1 MASPQYIDINSL
13 LEPVSA
19 ESAVGSDIRLDGS
32 VTSEYS
38 RIRDA
43 RKGARAAERSN
54 IFDDDSSQADEHW
67 RTVLQ
72 LAPDILK
79 NQAKDLEVASWYTE
93 ALVRRAGFQG
103 LRDGFSL
110 IRQMIEQY
118 WDDIYPLPDE
128 DGIATRVAAL
138 TGLNGEGAEGVLIAP
153 MRSVPITQEGA
164 QGPYSYWQY
173 KQALDAQRVT
183 DEQGRADLISKNG
196 FSLDD
201 IQAAVNQSEQTFYVD
216 LRDDV
221 RDALDE
227 YKRISQLL
235 DERCGIHDSPPASNI
250 INTLSDILGAITHI
264 AQLKLP
270 QAEEESVEDADHP
283 GDSGATAASPGTTN
297 GGPVKSRD
305 EAFRQLAQISQFFR
319 QTEPHSPISYVLEKA
334 VRWGNMPLGDLI
346 QELIPDSSSRSVF
359 SSLTGVKVSD
369 D

>member
-1 MASPQYIDINSL
+1 M

-19 ESAVGSDIRLDGS
+19 ESAVGSDIRLNVS

-54 IFDDDSSQADEHW
+54 IFDNDSTQADEHW

-79 NQAKDLEVASWYTE
+79 GQAKDLEIASWYTE

-118 WDDIYPLPDE
+118 WDDLYPLPDE

-153 MRSVPITQEGA
+153 MRSVPITQGA
-164 QGPYSYWQY
+164 HGPYTYWQY

-183 DEQGRADLISKNG
+183 DEQGRADLIAKNG
-196 FSLDD
+196 FSVDD
-201 IQAAVNQSEQTFYVD
+201 IQTAVDQSEQSFYVD

-221 RDALDE
+221 RDALEE

-250 INTLSDILGAITHI
+250 IGTLSDILGAITHI
-264 AQLKLP
+264 AKLKLP
-270 QAEEESVEDADHP
+270 QATEQPADDTAHTDDAGP
-283 GDSGATAASPGTTN
+283 AAPGTPN
-297 GGPVKSRD
+297 VGPVRSRD
-305 EAFRQLAQISQFFR
+305 DAFRQLAQISEFFR
-319 QTEPHSPISYVLEKA
+319 QTEPHSPISYVIEKA

-346 QELIPDSSSRSVF
+346 HELIPDSGSRNTF

>member
-1 MASPQYIDINSL
+1 MASPQYIDINSM

-19 ESAVGSDIRLDGS
+19 ESAVGSDIRLNVS

-54 IFDDDSSQADEHW
+54 IFDNDSSQADEHW

-118 WDDIYPLPDE
+118 WDDLFPLPDE

-153 MRSVPITQEGA
+153 MRSVPITQGSH
-164 QGPYSYWQY
+164 GPYTYWQY

-183 DEQGRADLISKNG
+183 DDQGRADLIAKNG
-196 FSLDD
+196 FSVDD
-201 IQAAVNQSEQTFYVD
+201 IQKDVDQSEQSFYVD

-221 RDALDE
+221 RDALEE

-250 INTLSDILGAITHI
+250 IGTLSDILGAITHI
-264 AQLKLP
+264 AKLKLP
-270 QAEEESVEDADHP
+270 QAAEQPADDAAQSEDTGP
-283 GDSGATAASPGTTN
+283 VNPGTPN
-297 GGPVKSRD
+297 VGPVRTRD
-305 EAFRQLAQISQFFR
+305 DAFRQLAQISEFFR
-319 QTEPHSPISYVLEKA
+319 QTEPHSPISYVIEKA

-346 QELIPDSSSRSVF
+346 QELIPDSGSRNTF

>member
-1 MASPQYIDINSL
+1 MASPLYIDINSL

-19 ESAVGSDIRLDGS
+19 ESAVGSDIRQDVS
-32 VTSEYS
+32 ATSEYS

-54 IFDDDSSQADEHW
+54 IFDNDSSAADEHW

-79 NQAKDLEVASWYTE
+79 SQAKDLEIASWYTE

-103 LRDGFSL
+103 LRDGFTL

-118 WDDIYPLPDE
+118 WDNLYPLPDE

-153 MRSVPITQEGA
+153 MRSVPITQGA
-164 QGPYSYWQY
+164 RGPYSYWQY
-173 KQALDAQRVT
+173 KQALDAQRIT
-183 DEQGRADLISKNG
+183 DDQGRADLIAKNG
-196 FSLDD
+196 FSVDD
-201 IQAAVNQSEQTFYVD
+201 IQAAVDQSDQTFYVD

-250 INTLSDILGAITHI
+250 INTLGEILGAITHVGR
-264 AQLKLP
+264 LKLP
-270 QAEEESVEDADHP
+270 QAAEESAAGTDHSDDA
-283 GDSGATAASPGTTN
+283 GAASPATTN
-297 GGPVKSRD
+297 MGPIKSRD

-319 QTEPHSPISYVLEKA
+319 QTEPHSPVSYVIEKA
-334 VRWGNMPLGDLI
+334 VKWGNMPLGDLI
-346 QELIPDSSSRSVF
+346 QELIPDSSSRNTF
-359 SSLTGVKVSD
+359 GSLTGVKVSD

>member
-1 MASPQYIDINSL
+1 MASPQYIDINSM

-19 ESAVGSDIRLDGS
+19 ESAVGSDIRLNVS

-54 IFDDDSSQADEHW
+54 IFDNDSSQADEHW

-118 WDDIYPLPDE
+118 WDDLFPLPDE

-153 MRSVPITQEGA
+153 MRSVPITQGSH
-164 QGPYSYWQY
+164 GPYTYWQY

-183 DEQGRADLISKNG
+183 DDQGRADLIAKNG
-196 FSLDD
+196 FSVDD
-201 IQAAVNQSEQTFYVD
+201 IQKDVDQSEQSFYVD

-221 RDALDE
+221 RDALEE

-250 INTLSDILGAITHI
+250 IGTLSDILGAITHI
-264 AQLKLP
+264 AKLKLP
-270 QAEEESVEDADHP
+270 QAVEQPADDTAHSEDAGP
-283 GDSGATAASPGTTN
+283 ATPGTPN
-297 GGPVKSRD
+297 VGPVRSRD
-305 EAFRQLAQISQFFR
+305 DAFRQLAQISEFFR
-319 QTEPHSPISYVLEKA
+319 QTEPHSPISYVIEKA

-346 QELIPDSSSRSVF
+346 QELIPDSGSRNTF

>member
-1 MASPQYIDINSL
+1 M

-19 ESAVGSDIRLDGS
+19 ESAVGSDIRLNVS

-54 IFDDDSSQADEHW
+54 IFDNDSTQADEHW

-79 NQAKDLEVASWYTE
+79 SQAKDLEVASWYTE

-118 WDDIYPLPDE
+118 WDDLYPLPDE

-153 MRSVPITQEGA
+153 MRSVPITQGSH
-164 QGPYSYWQY
+164 GPYTYWQY

-183 DEQGRADLISKNG
+183 DEQGRADLIAKNG
-196 FSLDD
+196 FSVDD
-201 IQAAVNQSEQTFYVD
+201 IQKDVDQSDQSFYVD

-221 RDALDE
+221 RDALEE

-250 INTLSDILGAITHI
+250 IGTLSDILGAITHI
-264 AQLKLP
+264 AKLKLP
-270 QAEEESVEDADHP
+270 QAAEQPADDTAQSEDAGP
-283 GDSGATAASPGTTN
+283 ATPGTPN
-297 GGPVKSRD
+297 VGPVRTRD
-305 EAFRQLAQISQFFR
+305 DAFRQLAQISEFFR
-319 QTEPHSPISYVLEKA
+319 QTEPHSPISYVIEKA

-346 QELIPDSSSRSVF
+346 QELIPDSGSRNTF